1 MLLPLGDLVP
11 EVDPTAWV
19 APNATIVGAVTLLE
33 GSSVWYAATVR
44 CEVERITLGAGSN
57 LQDGVTCHTDL
68 GLQLTIGSG
77 VSVGHNAVLHGCTI
91 EDDVLVG
98 MGAVVMNGAVIGAG
112 SMIGAGALV
121 SPGTVVPPRSLVVGT
136 PGKVRRETT
145 DDELA
150 LIRLNAEHYG
160 HLRDAHRAAVDKAA
174 SR

>member
-1 MLLPLGDLVP
+1 MLLALGDLVP
-11 EVDPTAWV
+11 QVDPTAWV
-19 APNATIVGAVTLLE
+19 APNATVVGAVRLLA
-33 GSSVWYAATVR
+33 GSSVWYGATVR
-44 CEVERITLGAGSN
+44 CDAERITLGEGSN
-57 LQDGVTCHTDL
+57 LQDGVVCHTDP

-77 VSVGHNAVLHGCTI
+77 VSVGHGAVLHGCTV

-98 MGAVVMNGAVIGAG
+98 MGAVVMNGAVIGTG

-150 LIRLNAEHYG
+150 LIRLNAEHYA
-160 HLRDAHRAAVDKAA
+160 HLRDLHRAAVESAA
-174 SR
+174 PG